1 MLARK
6 PVAVG
11 AAAVL
16 SAGLFAAAAHGTGS
30 AKVDVSH
37 DTISC
42 TTVYGAATFSPPL
55 KLFPSPDGQSKVSI
69 KGTAKNCTVSG
80 PHPAVVLSGTFAGT
94 LTIPSQVVTS
104 LLGLESTGTTKL
116 TIKWKAD
123 KSTPLLQSSTVLM
136 PKAICGGTIALP
148 APLNASTYAQF
159 HFGAQPSCGG
169 DPQPASSATGAFVG
183 NDDGAGSITDAIT
196 SQQINP
202 MIGQAT
208 STGVS
213 TVNIGLGT
221 LTIG

>member
-6 PVAVG
+6 LVAVG
-11 AAAVL
+11 ATAVL
-16 SAGLFAAAAHGTGS
+16 SAGLFAAAAHGTGP

-42 TTVYGAATFSPPL
+42 TTVYGTGTFSPPL
-55 KLFPSPDGQSKVSI
+55 KLFPGSSDPAKVTI
-69 KGTAKNCTVSG
+69 KGTAKDCTVSG
-80 PHPAVVLSGTFAGT
+80 PNAAVVVSGTFAGT
-94 LTIPSQVVTS
+94 LTVPSQEVTS

-123 KSTPLLQSSTVLM
+123 KSTPLLQSSTVLT
-136 PKAICGGTIALP
+136 PHAICGGTIALP
-148 APLNASTYAQF
+148 APFNASTYAQF
-159 HFGAQPSCGG
+159 HFGAQASCGG

-183 NDDGAGSITDAIT
+183 NDSGAGSITDAIT

-208 STGVS
+208 TTGVS
-213 TVNIGLGT
+213 MVNIGLGT
-221 LTIG
+221 LTVG

>member
-6 PVAVG
+6 LVAVG

-16 SAGLFAAAAHGTGS
+16 SAGFFAAAAHGTGP

-37 DTISC
+37 DTITC
-42 TTVYGAATFSPPL
+42 TTVYGAATFNPPL
-55 KLFPSPDGQSKVSI
+55 KLFPNPDGPSKVSI
-69 KGTAKNCTVSG
+69 KGTAKDCTVSG
-80 PHPAVVLSGTFAGT
+80 PHAAVVLSATFAGT
-94 LTIPSQVVTS
+94 LTLPSQEVTS

-123 KSTPLLQSSTVLM
+123 KSTPLLQSSTVLT

-148 APLNASTYAQF
+148 APFSASTYAQF
-159 HFGAQPSCGG
+159 HFGAQASCGG
-169 DPQPASSATGAFVG
+169 DPQPASSATGAFTG
-183 NDDGAGSITDAIT
+183 NDGGAGAITDAIT

-208 STGVS
+208 TSGVS
-213 TVNIGLGT
+213 GVNIGLGT
-221 LTIG
+221 LTVG